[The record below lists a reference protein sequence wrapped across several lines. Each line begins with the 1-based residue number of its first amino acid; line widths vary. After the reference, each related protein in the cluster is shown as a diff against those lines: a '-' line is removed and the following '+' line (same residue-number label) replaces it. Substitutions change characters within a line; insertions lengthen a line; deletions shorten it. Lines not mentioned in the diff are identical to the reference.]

1 MAFGKKKD
9 KDEAAPSASAAPSSI
24 EEEEDE
30 SGGLFPSAEPEPDD
44 DDSVIAGV
52 VIDEDGNARKAGEPA
67 AASDPLGGTDALLN
81 MFQTTQAEAEDRSVL
96 LDLAGDVEMDDLLE
110 ELHTMAAALGL
121 SIASE
126 AA

>member
-9 KDEAAPSASAAPSSI
+9 KDEAAPAASAAPPSI

-30 SGGLFPSAEPEPDD
+30 SGGLFPSAEPESD

-52 VIDEDGNARKAGEPA
+52 VIDADGNARKAGEPA
-67 AASDPLGGTDALLN
+67 AAPDPFGGTDALLN

-110 ELHTMAAALGL
+110 ELHTMAVALGL
-121 SIASE
+121 SVAAE